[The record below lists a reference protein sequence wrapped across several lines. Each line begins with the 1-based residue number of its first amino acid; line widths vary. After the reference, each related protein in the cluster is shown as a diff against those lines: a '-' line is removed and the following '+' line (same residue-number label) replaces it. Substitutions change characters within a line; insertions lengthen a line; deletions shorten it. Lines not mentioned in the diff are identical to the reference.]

1 MKKEKILK
9 LVMVLIMGIV
19 LLASSVNVFAALD
32 DPDEQLEFFND
43 ITDDNVIDSN
53 PTEPEEETETKPETN
68 LNDNKNT
75 TNNYDTDLPEA
86 GVAENTFAG
95 VAIIVL
101 TITAVYAYKKIN
113 EYKNI

>member
-1 MKKEKILK
+1 MKKEKLLK

-19 LLASSVNVFAALD
+19 LLASSVNVFALEDED
-32 DPDEQLEFFND
+32 DGFEFFND

-53 PTEPEEETETKPETN
+53 STEPEEETETKSETN

-75 TNNYDTDLPEA
+75 TNNYDTNLPKA

-95 VAIIVL
+95 IAITVL

>member
-1 MKKEKILK
+1 MKKEKLLK

-19 LLASSVNVFAALD
+19 LLASSVNVFALEDEDDGLGFWQDLD
-32 DPDEQLEFFND
+32 
-43 ITDDNVIDSN
+43 N
-53 PTEPEEETETKPETN
+53 PTETTDTTDTTEPQPEDE
-68 LNDNKNT
+68 T

-101 TITAVYAYKKIN
+101 TITAVYAYKKVN

>member
-1 MKKEKILK
+1 MKKEKLLK

-19 LLASSVNVFAALD
+19 LLASSVNVFALEDEDDGLGFWQDLD
-32 DPDEQLEFFND
+32 
-43 ITDDNVIDSN
+43 N
-53 PTEPEEETETKPETN
+53 PTETTDTTDTIDTTDTTEPQPEDE
-68 LNDNKNT
+68 T

-101 TITAVYAYKKIN
+101 TITAVYAYKKVN